1 MCEGV
6 RLPSCDQCSP
16 AGPHSAAA
24 APAPSSYSRTRTAS
38 PPTPETGGR
47 KEGSHH
53 PQDIAHPPN
62 THPHHGFL
70 TPPPPITHTNTQLYT
85 STPRDRKLEIPLLL
99 HPPSLSPLSFLSLPQ
114 PRLHTLPAPPSSVRT
129 VSEQMLLLPSLAAV
143 ELHSPAKQDNLCS
156 TSSLSWSMRLYLHQ
170 CPLCTLQ
177 LL

>member
-1 MCEGV
+1 MVCVCVRVRVCEGV

-53 PQDIAHPPN
+53 PQDIAYV
-62 THPHHGFL
+62 L
-70 TPPPPITHTNTQLYT
+70 
-85 STPRDRKLEIPLLL
+85 PL
-99 HPPSLSPLSFLSLPQ
+99 PSLSPLSFLSPQ

-143 ELHSPAKQDNLCS
+143 ELHSPANKITCAVPAPCLGV
-156 TSSLSWSMRLYLHQ
+156 
-170 CPLCTLQ
+170 
-177 LL
+177 